1 MRRGNP
7 HPARPVDNT
16 FRAFM
21 WMVLS
26 GLAFTGMSVFVK
38 RLSSHL
44 DQSVLVFFRSAI
56 NALVAMALVIQG
68 GRTPWPKRLKRV
80 LGLRGLAGFL
90 SLVCLFFGLSRLPL
104 PIASLLSW
112 SAPIFVILFS
122 FLFLQERPPAGFLPK
137 VALVFGGLL
146 LVLLPGSG
154 LVGGEVDSPLSW
166 VAVTVGL
173 LGAVFGGAAFVAVR
187 AATAELTT
195 EVIVLWFTS
204 IASLLSLPWFLFK
217 FTPIT
222 RADGLELMLLGLF
235 ASLGQIAMTQG
246 YRHASAGVVSSMS
259 LMNAVFFAV
268 TGWLVFGETLGPLQC
283 LGMAIMAYGVVCLG
297 TGSGRKS
304 KPNSSPLV

>member
-1 MRRGNP
+1 
-7 HPARPVDNT
+7 
-16 FRAFM
+16 M